1 MADLPGPLEISSEDK
16 NDISNQKR
24 FYYNFQWKIEL
35 HLKEDHLVMITF
47 GMFTSVVF
55 YSEQCF
61 VMYFCMYAT
70 HSVKLRLSIL
80 VLTIF
85 NEGAYLTFKSI
96 FHKALN
102 LI

>member
-1 MADLPGPLEISSEDK
+1 M
-16 NDISNQKR
+16 
-24 FYYNFQWKIEL
+24 
-35 HLKEDHLVMITF
+35 MITF
-47 GMFTSVVF
+47 GISKSVVF

-61 VMYFCMYAT
+61 FMYLCMYAT
-70 HSVKLRLSIL
+70 HSVNLRLSIL

-96 FHKALN
+96 FHMALN